1 MNFFHRRSLSF
12 SFFASKPPW
21 FFHHFHGYASATSN
35 EILTILETV
44 DPMEHTLDRALPH
57 LNPEIVTSVVQQHPN
72 RLLGFRFYIW
82 STKWKSLR
90 SRVSQNLVMDMLA
103 KDSGSGSGFEL
114 YWKALEQLR
123 DCGLPIA
130 SHAFTVLI
138 KGFSKLGMAEK
149 AVESFGRM
157 RDFNCKPNVIT
168 YNCIL
173 YIMLRNQVFL
183 LALAVY
189 NEMLKLN
196 FSPNVTTYNVLIGG
210 LFKCNKI
217 QDALKM
223 FDEMTQRGFIPNEIT
238 YTIIISGLCQEKRLD
253 EARSLFDKLKRSG
266 FYPDS
271 VAYNSLLNGYCK
283 SGRFDEAFVF
293 LQSSNIDG
301 YVIGLNGYSCLI
313 DGLFRANR
321 YAEARGWYMKM
332 IKANIKPDIVLYTI
346 LVRGLAE
353 EGRAQDALNLLNDMK
368 ESGLVPDAYCYNAVI
383 KGLCDAGLLNMAR
396 SLYLEISNQEW
407 FPNPCTSTILISA
420 MCREGLIEEA
430 QQIFDE
436 MEKLGCAPPI
446 VTFNAL
452 IHGLC
457 KAGKV
462 EEANMLFYKMEIGRN
477 PSLFLRLSQGGNRV
491 LDTASLETMVGQL
504 CESGNFL
511 EAYKL
516 LLKLADSG
524 VMPDTVTYNSLING
538 FCKSGN
544 INGALKL
551 LKDMQLKGIS
561 PDSVTYGTLIDGLQ
575 RVDRED
581 DAFVV
586 FNQMAK
592 TGCKASSAVYKSL
605 MTWSTRKGNFSLAFS
620 LWLKYQSSLPGRDK
634 ESMNVIEEQFKKGEL
649 DNAIN
654 GLLRI
659 DFKLKDFDLAPYSIL
674 LIGFCEA
681 GRLKEA
687 LTIFSI
693 LENYKV
699 NVTPPSCVKLIYGL
713 CKSGTLDLAINVF
726 IYTLEK
732 GFMLPRACNHL
743 LKCLLCSQDKRNSA
757 LALVRSISSFG
768 YDQDA
773 YLFQSTKF
781 LLRSHFN
788 KP

>member
-1 MNFFHRRSLSF
+1 MNFHRRSLSF
-12 SFFASKPPW
+12 SFASKPPW
-21 FFHHFHGYASATSN
+21 FHHFHAYPHDAGTSN

-44 DPMEHTLDRALPH
+44 NPMEHALDRALPY
-57 LNPEIVTSVVQQHPN
+57 LNPEIVTSVVQQQPN

-82 STKWKSLR
+82 ATKWKSLR

-103 KDSGSGSGFEL
+103 KDNGSGFEL
-114 YWKALEQLR
+114 YWKTLEQLR

-173 YIMLRNQVFL
+173 YIMLQKKFFL

-196 FSPNVTTYNVLIGG
+196 FSPNVTTYNILIGG
-210 LFKCNKI
+210 LFKSNKI

-223 FDEMTQRGFIPNEIT
+223 FDEMTRRGFIPNEIT

-253 EARSLFDKLKRSG
+253 EARSLFDKLKSSG

-271 VAYNSLLNGYCK
+271 VAYNALLNGYCK
-283 SGRFDEAFVF
+283 LDRFDEAYVF
-293 LQSSNIDG
+293 LQSSNLDG

-332 IKANIKPDIVLYTI
+332 IKADIKPDIVLYTI

-353 EGRAQDALNLLNDMK
+353 EGRVQDALNLLNDMS

-383 KGLCDAGLLNMAR
+383 KGLCDMGLLNKAR
-396 SLYLEISNQEW
+396 SLHLEISNQEW
-407 FPNPCTSTILISA
+407 FPNPCTSTILICA
-420 MCREGLIEEA
+420 MCRQGLVEEA
-430 QQIFDE
+430 QKIFNE
-436 MEKLGCAPPI
+436 MEKLGCAPSI

-462 EEANMLFYKMEIGRN
+462 EEANMLFYKMEIGKN
-477 PSLFLRLSQGGNRV
+477 PSLFLRLSQGANRV

-504 CESGNFL
+504 CESGHFL
-511 EAYKL
+511 KAYKL
-516 LLKLADSG
+516 LTKLADSG
-524 VMPDTVTYNSLING
+524 VMPDIVTYNSLING
-538 FCKSGN
+538 FCKAGN

-551 LKDMQLKGIS
+551 LKDMQLKGLS

-575 RVDRED
+575 RVDREE

-592 TGCKASSAVYKSL
+592 TGCKPSSAVYKSL
-605 MTWSTRKGNFSLAFS
+605 MTWSARRGNFSLAFS

-649 DNAIN
+649 EKAIN
-654 GLLRI
+654 GLLGM
-659 DFKLKDFDLAPYSIL
+659 DFNLEDFDLAPYTIL

-681 GRLKEA
+681 GRVKEA

-699 NVTPPSCVKLIYGL
+699 IVTPPSCVKLIYGL

-726 IYTLEK
+726 IYALEK

-743 LKCLLCSQDKRNSA
+743 LKCLLCSQDRRNFA
-757 LALVRSISSFG
+757 LDLVHRISSFG

-788 KP
+788 NRDL

>member
-57 LNPEIVTSVVQQHPN
+57 LYPEIVTSVVQQQPN

-103 KDSGSGSGFEL
+103 KDNGSGFEL

-238 YTIIISGLCQEKRLD
+238 YTIIISGLCQERRLD

-283 SGRFDEAFVF
+283 SGRFDEAYVF

-462 EEANMLFYKMEIGRN
+462 EEANM
-477 PSLFLRLSQGGNRV
+477 
-491 LDTASLETMVGQL
+491 
-504 CESGNFL
+504 
-511 EAYKL
+511 
-516 LLKLADSG
+516 
-524 VMPDTVTYNSLING
+524 
-538 FCKSGN
+538 
-544 INGALKL
+544 
-551 LKDMQLKGIS
+551 
-561 PDSVTYGTLIDGLQ
+561 
-575 RVDRED
+575 ED

-634 ESMNVIEEQFKKGEL
+634 ESMNVIEELFKKGEL

-781 LLRSHFN
+781 LLRKAAKKRN
-788 KP
+788 KEKYCRFEFLVCGGVFTLMLQFQI